1 MLHILHINESID
13 ILDLTLNFNS
23 YIHAIYIEGYE
34 DY

>member
-13 ILDLTLNFNS
+13 IHLTLNFNS